1 MASWAEKQR
10 QQTDYLNNMWGRG
23 IHNRNTPQ
31 FNPEANAYV
40 SNTPQAMLGP
50 SMGQNFMDT
59 FQNDWQWGGSATP
72 TWKTYQ
78 HGLDEANLANTLG
91 QDSGG
96 GLVDRLGG
104 LGNMVG
110 LGAQL
115 WGLKQK
121 GDEISNLEKYRSQM
135 GQRANAALALDRE
148 RMGMVRDERDIL
160 KLARKANIWAQ
171 RPGDPNANPFTNQL
185 VSQEV

>member
-1 MASWAEKQR
+1 MARNWLGQEVP
-10 QQTDYLNNMWGRG
+10 GPGERG
-23 IHNRNTPQ
+23 GIQPI
-31 FNPEANAYV
+31 Y
-40 SNTPQAMLGP
+40 GP
-50 SMGQNFMDT
+50 SFPWRLGGQTPMKQNSVAQKYGNLQGNDIMQNFA
-59 FQNDWQWGGSATP
+59 NDWQWGGSDIP
-72 TWKTYQ
+72 IWQTYQ
-78 HGLDEANLANTLG
+78 HGLDEANLANALA

-104 LGNMVG
+104 LGNIVG

-135 GQRANAALALDRE
+135 GQRANAALAMDRE
-148 RMGMVRDERDIL
+148 KMGMIRDERDIL
-160 KLARKANIWAQ
+160 KLARKADIWSQ